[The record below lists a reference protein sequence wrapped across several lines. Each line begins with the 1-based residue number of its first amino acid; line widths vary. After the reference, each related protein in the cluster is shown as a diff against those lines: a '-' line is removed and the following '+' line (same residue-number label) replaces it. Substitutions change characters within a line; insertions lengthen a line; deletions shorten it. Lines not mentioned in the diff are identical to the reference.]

1 MTRALNAT
9 GRPIVYS
16 CSWPAYQGGLPPK
29 VRVVLPVVGSP
40 VPRGSSD
47 SAHAPLTALPLV
59 GQGCKVLGGGMA
71 SCQASLDVWGSRHG
85 SVMGVWGKKAV
96 GHGFSTL
103 LSPRGV
109 NPESLLC

>member
-40 VPRGSSD
+40 GPWGSSD
-47 SAHAPLTALPLV
+47 CVPMSCTPYWFPLTLTILH
-59 GQGCKVLGGGMA
+59 QQHL
-71 SCQASLDVWGSRHG
+71 
-85 SVMGVWGKKAV
+85 
-96 GHGFSTL
+96 
-103 LSPRGV
+103 
-109 NPESLLC
+109 